1 MVYFLLNDDIIF
13 YLNDNSELE
22 DFSGDDS
29 DVDKTWEPTT
39 STNINLSD
47 SSGLD
52 FNEDEVNDI
61 RNTKDNNGTNN
72 SNNNF

>member
-29 DVDKTWEPTT
+29 DVEKTWEPTT